1 MASVIIVIVIK
12 FHVSTR
18 IASLVAMVMTTCTSI
33 DNVSDR
39 RFAYVKLVIA
49 GKAATMAK
57 KYAPKLISTTTFQY
71 FGISIS
77 TSVKTNI
84 SDFIY
89 LE

>member
-49 GKAATMAK
+49 EKLRRWQK
-57 KYAPKLISTTTFQY
+57 IRPKVDIDYDF
-71 FGISIS
+71 
-77 TSVKTNI
+77 SV
-84 SDFIY
+84 Y
-89 LE
+89 